1 MTAKHYVPSQHQ
13 KITLNK
19 KIYSEAE
26 IKLAQI
32 EIEIKINMF

>member
-19 KIYSEAE
+19 KHIV
-26 IKLAQI
+26 KLNLNSRKT
-32 EIEIKINMF
+32 EIKINMF

>member
-19 KIYSEAE
+19 KAYCEAE
-26 IKLAQI
+26 LKFAQ
-32 EIEIKINMF
+32 NRN